1 VDDGQRSKLGWVT
14 AGTASSPVT
23 LFIRCRD
30 LALWVGPLQ
39 MREERLILNARRDPV
54 AEAAAALVAEVR
66 AEVKASGAGVRIVRC
81 QPPTKSPWLNPIE
94 PKRARGQHKGV
105 EPGRLLPMTDL
116 EERVSAA
123 LGADHAGH
131 LARLDRVA

>member
-1 VDDGQRSKLGWVT
+1 MMGSG
-14 AGTASSPVT
+14 AS
-23 LFIRCRD
+23 
-30 LALWVGPLQ
+30 WVGLLPAKPAARLHSSFVAATW
-39 MREERLILNARRDPV
+39 RSGLGPSRCGERLILNARRDPV
-54 AEAAAALVAEVR
+54 AEAAAALAAEVR
-66 AEVKASGAGVRIVRC
+66 AEVKASGAGVRIVKC
-81 QPPTKSPWLNPIE
+81 QPPSKSPWLNPIE